1 MQFGLGEDVPPA
13 RAATPSIERATK
25 VDREPARRLGVA
37 RRRPR
42 RRVQFAAK
50 NFGDEMIGHSQQ
62 IVVSGRAPTVGREA
76 HRRQSSANPQTP
88 GPSGL
93 EYGVAMRKSLFVIL
107 YAAFTVVLSGQA
119 MAPFNDSIRVAD
131 LKADLFFLAGDSFK
145 GRLVGTPENA
155 LAAEFVRSRF
165 ERAGLKPGAPNGSFV
180 QATQLMVA
188 SLGTRNALT
197 VSLPGGTTMELTPE
211 QDFYPQ
217 RFSASGSV
225 QAPVVYAG
233 FGIHAPGLGYDD
245 YGDRVKGRIALILE
259 HEPGERDPKSPFDGV
274 VTAEAA
280 VAIKKVLAAQEKG
293 ATGVLF
299 VTDVHNH
306 PGAANFEAAARSFW
320 PAQAPRIDRFT
331 LASWADRVR
340 IPVGQVSPALA
351 EQMVRGSGRSLLEL
365 SKAAE
370 TERGF
375 AAIALDGVTANLVTS
390 VNRHIVPDRNVLA
403 FIEGADPKLKD
414 EVVIVSAHYDHEG
427 AEGAVIFNGADDDG
441 SGTVALI
448 EIADAY
454 AMAAAAGQR
463 PRRSVL
469 FACWGSEERG
479 PLLGAWAYTEQP
491 TFPLAS
497 TVAVL
502 NMDMIGR
509 NEEVQVGGGPRFNGL
524 EVQTAESN
532 RNAVNILGYSRHPEL
547 SATVERANRSAVG
560 IGLEL
565 KMRYDNNSSNLLRRS
580 DQWPFLQNGVP
591 ALWFHT
597 GLHPDYHTQ
606 YDRPEKINYEKM
618 ERVARLV
625 HQASWVLANQEQ
637 RPR

>member
-1 MQFGLGEDVPPA
+1 
-13 RAATPSIERATK
+13 
-25 VDREPARRLGVA
+25 
-37 RRRPR
+37 
-42 RRVQFAAK
+42 
-50 NFGDEMIGHSQQ
+50 
-62 IVVSGRAPTVGREA
+62 
-76 HRRQSSANPQTP
+76 
-88 GPSGL
+88 
-93 EYGVAMRKSLFVIL
+93 MRKSLSLIL
-107 YAAFTVVLSGQA
+107 VAACAAALSAQTA
-119 MAPFNDSIRVAD
+119 APFNDSIRISD
-131 LKADLFFLAGDSFK
+131 LKADLYFLAGDGFK

-155 LAAEFVRSRF
+155 LAAEFIRSRF

-180 QATQLMVA
+180 QTTHLMVA
-188 SLGTRNALT
+188 TLGARNSLA
-197 VSLPGGTTMELTPE
+197 VSLPNGSKLELQPE

-217 RFSASGSV
+217 RFSASGSIT
-225 QAPVVYAG
+225 APVVYAG
-233 FGIHAPGLGYDD
+233 FGIHSPKLGYDD
-245 YGDRVKGRIALILE
+245 YGDRVAGRIALILE

-280 VAIKKVLAAQEKG
+280 VAIKKVLAAQDKG
-293 ATGVLF
+293 AAGVLF

-306 PGAANFEAAARSFW
+306 PAPANFEASARAFW

-340 IPVGQVSPALA
+340 IPVGQISPALA
-351 EQMVRGSGRSLLEL
+351 EQLVRGTGKTLLAL
-365 SKAAE
+365 SAAAE

-375 AAIALDGVTANLVTS
+375 QALPLDGVTVALTTA
-390 VNRHIVPDRNVLA
+390 VNRHVVPDRNVLA

-427 AEGAVIFNGADDDG
+427 ADGAVIYNGADDDG
-441 SGTVALI
+441 SGTVALLD
-448 EIADAY
+448 IAEAY
-454 AMAAAAGQR
+454 ALAAAAGQR

-479 PLLGAWAYTEQP
+479 PLLGAWAYTENP
-491 TFPLAS
+491 TFPLAR

-547 SATVERANRSAVG
+547 SAIVERANRST

-580 DQWPFLQNGVP
+580 DQWPFLQNSVP

-618 ERVARLV
+618 EKVARLV
-625 HQASWVLANQEQ
+625 HQASWMLANQDG
-637 RPR
+637 RPK

>member
-1 MQFGLGEDVPPA
+1 M
-13 RAATPSIERATK
+13 
-25 VDREPARRLGVA
+25 RRLTLLFILIGAGAVA
-37 RRRPR
+37 A
-42 RRVQFAAK
+42 QNA
-50 NFGDEMIGHSQQ
+50 
-62 IVVSGRAPTVGREA
+62 
-76 HRRQSSANPQTP
+76 
-88 GPSGL
+88 
-93 EYGVAMRKSLFVIL
+93 
-107 YAAFTVVLSGQA
+107 
-119 MAPFNDSIRVAD
+119 APFNDSIRLAE
-131 LKADLFFLAGDSFK
+131 LKADLFFLAGDGFK

-155 LAAEFVRSRF
+155 LAADWVRSRF
-165 ERAGLKPGAPNGSFV
+165 ERAGLRPGAPNGSFV
-180 QATQLMVA
+180 QTTHLMVA
-188 SLGTRNALT
+188 TLGPDNALT
-197 VSLPGGTTMELTPE
+197 ALLPGGTELHLTPE

-225 QAPVVYAG
+225 TAPVVYAG
-233 FGIHAPGLGYDD
+233 FGIHAPKLDYDD

-259 HEPGERDPKSPFDGV
+259 HEPGERDPESPFDGV
-274 VTAEAA
+274 VTAEVA
-280 VAIKKVLAAQEKG
+280 VAIKKAMAAQEKG
-293 ATGVLF
+293 AVGVLF

-306 PGAANFEAAARSFW
+306 PAPANFEAAARNFW

-340 IPVGQVSPALA
+340 IPVGQISPALA
-351 EQMVRGSGRSLLEL
+351 ETLVRGTGRSLLDL

-370 TERGF
+370 TARGF
-375 AAIALDGVTANLVTS
+375 GGVPLEGVEVTLTTA

-403 FIEGADPKLKD
+403 FVEGADPKLKD
-414 EVVIVSAHYDHEG
+414 EVVIISAHYDHEG
-427 AEGAVIFNGADDDG
+427 ADGNVIYSGADDDG

-469 FACWGSEERG
+469 FAAWGSEERG
-479 PLLGAWAYTEQP
+479 PLLGAWAYTENP
-491 TFPLAS
+491 TFPLER

-532 RNAVNILGYSRHPEL
+532 RDAVNLLGYSRHPEL

-580 DQWPFLQNGVP
+580 DQWPFLQMGVP
-591 ALWFHT
+591 AVWFHT

-618 ERVARLV
+618 ERIARLV
-625 HQASWVLANQEQ
+625 HQASWTLANQDG
-637 RPR
+637 RPK

>member
-1 MQFGLGEDVPPA
+1 MV
-13 RAATPSIERATK
+13 
-25 VDREPARRLGVA
+25 
-37 RRRPR
+37 
-42 RRVQFAAK
+42 
-50 NFGDEMIGHSQQ
+50 
-62 IVVSGRAPTVGREA
+62 
-76 HRRQSSANPQTP
+76 
-88 GPSGL
+88 
-93 EYGVAMRKSLFVIL
+93 VAMRQGLSLL
-107 YAAFTVVLSGQA
+107 LCAAFAAALTAQTA
-119 MAPFNDSIRVAD
+119 APFNDSIRLTD
-131 LKADLFFLAGDSFK
+131 LKADLYFLAGDGFK

-155 LAAEFVRSRF
+155 LAADWVRSRF
-165 ERAGLKPGAPNGSFV
+165 ERAGLKPGAPNGTFV
-180 QATQLMVA
+180 QTTQLMIA
-188 SLGTRNALT
+188 SLGERNTLT
-197 VSLPGGTTMELTPE
+197 VALPGGTSLDLKPE

-225 QAPVVYAG
+225 KAPVVYAG
-233 FGIHAPGLGYDD
+233 FGIHAPALGYDD

-293 ATGVLF
+293 AVGVLF

-306 PGAANFEAAARSFW
+306 PAPANFEAAARAFW
-320 PAQAPRIDRFT
+320 PPQAPRVDRFT

-340 IPVGQVSPALA
+340 IPVGQISPALA
-351 EQMVRGSGRSLLEL
+351 EIMVRGTGRSLLDL

-375 AAIALDGVTANLVTS
+375 AGVSLDGIEVALATA
-390 VNRHIVPDRNVLA
+390 VNRHLVADRNVLA
-403 FIEGADPKLKD
+403 FVEGADPKLKD

-427 AEGAVIFNGADDDG
+427 ADGNVIYSGADDDG

-469 FACWGSEERG
+469 FAAWGSEERG
-479 PLLGAWAYTEQP
+479 PLLGAWAYTENP
-491 TFPLAS
+491 TFPLER

-524 EVQTAESN
+524 EIQTAESN
-532 RNAVNILGYSRHPEL
+532 RNAINILGYSRHPEL

-625 HQASWVLANQEQ
+625 HQASWVLANQDG
-637 RPR
+637 RPK

>member
-1 MQFGLGEDVPPA
+1 MR
-13 RAATPSIERATK
+13 RASSLLLCAVFT
-25 VDREPARRLGVA
+25 
-37 RRRPR
+37 
-42 RRVQFAAK
+42 AAL
-50 NFGDEMIGHSQQ
+50 S
-62 IVVSGRAPTVGREA
+62 A
-76 HRRQSSANPQTP
+76 QSA
-88 GPSGL
+88 
-93 EYGVAMRKSLFVIL
+93 
-107 YAAFTVVLSGQA
+107 
-119 MAPFNDSIRVAD
+119 APFNDSIRLAD
-131 LKADLFFLAGDSFK
+131 LKADLYYLAGDGFK

-155 LAAEFVRSRF
+155 LAADFVRSRF

-180 QATQLMVA
+180 QPTQLMVA
-188 SLGTRNALT
+188 TLGTRNSLA
-197 VSLPGGTTMELTPE
+197 VSLPDGTKLDLQPE

-217 RFSASGSV
+217 RFSASATV
-225 QAPVVYAG
+225 QAQVVYAG
-233 FGIHAPGLGYDD
+233 FGIHAPALRYDD
-245 YGDRVKGRIALILE
+245 YGDRVKGRIALVLE

-280 VAIKKVLAAQEKG
+280 VAIKKVLAAQDKG
-293 ATGVLF
+293 AVGVLF
-299 VTDVHNH
+299 VTDIHNH
-306 PGAANFEAAARSFW
+306 PAPANFEASARAFW
-320 PAQAPRIDRFT
+320 PPQAPRVDRFT

-340 IPVGQVSPALA
+340 IPVGQISPALA
-351 EQMVRGSGRSLLEL
+351 ELMVRSTGRSLLDL

-375 AAIALDGVTANLVTS
+375 AGLSLDGVTASLTTN
-390 VNRHIVPDRNVLA
+390 VNRHVVPDRNVLA
-403 FIEGADPKLKD
+403 YIEGSDPKLKE

-427 AEGAVIFNGADDDG
+427 ADGTVIYNGADDDG

-454 AMAAAAGQR
+454 AMAAAANQR

-479 PLLGAWAYTEQP
+479 PLLGAWAYTENP
-491 TFPLAS
+491 TFPLGQ

-532 RNAVNILGYSRHPEL
+532 RNALNILGYSRHPEL
-547 SATVERANRSAVG
+547 SATVERANRST

-580 DQWPFLQNGVP
+580 DQWPFLQNSVP
-591 ALWFHT
+591 ALWFHS

-625 HQASWVLANQEQ
+625 HQASWMLANQDG
-637 RPR
+637 RPK

>member
-1 MQFGLGEDVPPA
+1 MRQALTLMWRPLFG
-13 RAATPSIERATK
+13 
-25 VDREPARRLGVA
+25 
-37 RRRPR
+37 
-42 RRVQFAAK
+42 
-50 NFGDEMIGHSQQ
+50 
-62 IVVSGRAPTVGREA
+62 
-76 HRRQSSANPQTP
+76 
-88 GPSGL
+88 GL
-93 EYGVAMRKSLFVIL
+93 C
-107 YAAFTVVLSGQA
+107 VLSTAFAVALSAQST
-119 MAPFNDSIRVAD
+119 APFNDSIRLAD
-131 LKADLFFLAGDSFK
+131 LKADLYFLAGDGFK

-155 LAAEFVRSRF
+155 LAADFIRSRF
-165 ERAGLKPGAPNGSFV
+165 ERAGLKPGAPNGTFV
-180 QATQLMVA
+180 QPTQLMVA
-188 SLGTRNALT
+188 SLGARNTLT
-197 VSLPGGTTMELTPE
+197 VSLPGGATLEQKPE

-225 QAPVVYAG
+225 TAPVVYAG
-233 FGIHAPGLGYDD
+233 FGIDAPALGYDD

-259 HEPGERDPKSPFDGV
+259 HEPGERDPNSRFDGV

-280 VAIKKVLAAQEKG
+280 VAIKKALAAQAKG
-293 ATGVLF
+293 AVGVLF

-306 PGAANFEAAARSFW
+306 PAAANFEAAARSFW
-320 PAQAPRIDRFT
+320 PPQAPRVDRFT

-340 IPVGQVSPALA
+340 IPVGQISPALA
-351 EQMVRGSGRSLLEL
+351 ETLVRGTGRSLLEL
-365 SKAAE
+365 AKAAE

-375 AAIALDGVTANLVTS
+375 SGLPLEGVEVTLATA

-403 FIEGADPKLKD
+403 FVEGGDPKLKD
-414 EVVIVSAHYDHEG
+414 ELVIISAHYDHEG
-427 AEGAVIFNGADDDG
+427 ADGSVIYSGADDDG

-463 PRRSVL
+463 PRRSVM
-469 FACWGSEERG
+469 FAAWGSEERG
-479 PLLGAWAYTEQP
+479 PLLGAWAYTENP
-491 TFPLAS
+491 TFPLAR

-547 SATVERANRSAVG
+547 SATIERANRSSVG

-580 DQWPFLQNGVP
+580 DQWPFLEMGVP

-618 ERVARLV
+618 ERIARLV
-625 HQASWVLANQEQ
+625 HQASWVLANQDN
-637 RPR
+637 RPK

>member
-1 MQFGLGEDVPPA
+1 M
-13 RAATPSIERATK
+13 K
-25 VDREPARRLGVA
+25 
-37 RRRPR
+37 
-42 RRVQFAAK
+42 
-50 NFGDEMIGHSQQ
+50 
-62 IVVSGRAPTVGREA
+62 
-76 HRRQSSANPQTP
+76 
-88 GPSGL
+88 
-93 EYGVAMRKSLFVIL
+93 
-107 YAAFTVVLSGQA
+107 
-119 MAPFNDSIRVAD
+119 
-131 LKADLFFLAGDSFK
+131 
-145 GRLVGTPENA
+145 
-155 LAAEFVRSRF
+155 
-165 ERAGLKPGAPNGSFV
+165 
-180 QATQLMVA
+180 
-188 SLGTRNALT
+188 
-197 VSLPGGTTMELTPE
+197 
-211 QDFYPQ
+211 
-217 RFSASGSV
+217 
-225 QAPVVYAG
+225 APVTYAG
-233 FGIHAPGLGYDD
+233 FGIHAPRLNYDD

-259 HEPGERDPKSPFDGV
+259 HEPGERDPNSPFDGV

-293 ATGVLF
+293 AVGVLF

-306 PGAANFEAAARSFW
+306 PAPQNFEASARAFW
-320 PAQAPRIDRFT
+320 PPQAPRIDRFT

-340 IPVGQVSPALA
+340 IPVGQISPALA
-351 EQMVRGSGRSLLEL
+351 DVLIRGTGRSLADL

-370 TERGF
+370 TSRGYEGL
-375 AAIALDGVTANLVTS
+375 ALTGVEVTLTTAVD
-390 VNRHIVPDRNVLA
+390 RHIVADRNVLA
-403 FIEGADPKLKD
+403 FVEGSDPKLKD

-427 AEGAVIFNGADDDG
+427 ADGAVIFNGADDDG
-441 SGTVALI
+441 SGTVALL

-479 PLLGAWAYTEQP
+479 PLLGAWGYTEQP

-502 NMDMIGR
+502 NMDMVGR

-532 RNAVNILGYSRHPEL
+532 RNALNILGYSRHPEL
-547 SATVERANRSAVG
+547 SAIVERVNKGAY
-560 IGLEL
+560 GLEL

-606 YDRPEKINYEKM
+606 YRPAREDQLREDGEDRPAGAPGELD
-618 ERVARLV
+618 AGDAGG
-625 HQASWVLANQEQ
+625 QAEVTAGRQTAEGKRQKAKGRTRQTAAGSRQPAHPEPGT
-637 RPR
+637 REPRTQNPRTQNPEP

>member
-1 MQFGLGEDVPPA
+1 MRQGLSLILC
-13 RAATPSIERATK
+13 AA
-25 VDREPARRLGVA
+25 
-37 RRRPR
+37 
-42 RRVQFAAK
+42 FAA
-50 NFGDEMIGHSQQ
+50 
-62 IVVSGRAPTVGREA
+62 AL
-76 HRRQSSANPQTP
+76 SAQ
-88 GPSGL
+88 
-93 EYGVAMRKSLFVIL
+93 
-107 YAAFTVVLSGQA
+107 AA
-119 MAPFNDSIRVAD
+119 APFNDSIRIAD
-131 LKADLFFLAGDSFK
+131 LKADLYFLAGDGFK

-155 LAAEFVRSRF
+155 LAADFVRSRF

-180 QATQLMVA
+180 QTTHLMVA
-188 SLGTRNALT
+188 TLGARNSLA
-197 VSLPGGTTMELTPE
+197 VSLPGGTKLELQPE

-217 RFSASGSV
+217 RFSASASV
-225 QAPVVYAG
+225 TAPVVYAG
-233 FGIHAPGLGYDD
+233 FGIHAPKLGYDD
-245 YGDRVKGRIALILE
+245 YGDRVTGRIALILE

-293 ATGVLF
+293 AVGVLF

-306 PGAANFEAAARSFW
+306 PAPANFEASARAFW
-320 PAQAPRIDRFT
+320 PPQAPRIDRFT

-340 IPVGQVSPALA
+340 IPVGQISPALA
-351 EQMVRGSGRSLLEL
+351 EQLVRGTGKTLLDL

-370 TERGF
+370 TARGF
-375 AAIALDGVTANLVTS
+375 PGVPLEGVTAALATS
-390 VNRHIVPDRNVLA
+390 VNRHVVPDRNVLGY
-403 FIEGADPKLKD
+403 IEGADPKLKD

-427 AEGAVIFNGADDDG
+427 ADGTVIYNGADDDG
-441 SGTVALI
+441 SGTVALLD
-448 EIADAY
+448 IADAY
-454 AMAAAAGQR
+454 AQAAAAGQR

-479 PLLGAWAYTEQP
+479 PLLGAWAYTENP
-491 TFPLAS
+491 TFPLAR

-532 RNAVNILGYSRHPEL
+532 RNALNILGYSRHPAL
-547 SATVERANRSAVG
+547 SAMVERANRST

-580 DQWPFLQNGVP
+580 DQWPFLQNDVP

-618 ERVARLV
+618 EKVARLV
-625 HQASWVLANQEQ
+625 HQASWMLANEDS
-637 RPR
+637 RPK

>member
-1 MQFGLGEDVPPA
+1 MRHALRLRTWCPPLGGLCLLCTALAVIVSA
-13 RAATPSIERATK
+13 QAA
-25 VDREPARRLGVA
+25 
-37 RRRPR
+37 
-42 RRVQFAAK
+42 
-50 NFGDEMIGHSQQ
+50 
-62 IVVSGRAPTVGREA
+62 
-76 HRRQSSANPQTP
+76 
-88 GPSGL
+88 
-93 EYGVAMRKSLFVIL
+93 
-107 YAAFTVVLSGQA
+107 
-119 MAPFNDSIRVAD
+119 APFNDSIRVAD
-131 LKADLFFLAGDSFK
+131 LKADLFFLAGDGFK

-155 LAAEFVRSRF
+155 LAADFVRSRF
-165 ERAGLKPGAPNGSFV
+165 ERAGLQPGAPNGTFI
-180 QATQLMVA
+180 QPTQLMVA
-188 SLGTRNALT
+188 SLGAGNALT
-197 VSLPGGTTMELTPE
+197 VSLPGGATLEHKPE

-225 QAPVVYAG
+225 TAPVVYAG
-233 FGIHAPGLGYDD
+233 FGIHAPALGYDD

-280 VAIKKVLAAQEKG
+280 VAIKKAMAAQAKG
-293 ATGVLF
+293 AVGVLF

-306 PGAANFEAAARSFW
+306 PAPANFEAAARAFW
-320 PAQAPRIDRFT
+320 PPRPPRIDRFT

-351 EQMVRGSGRSLLEL
+351 ETMVSGSGRSLLEL
-365 SKAAE
+365 AKAAE

-375 AAIALDGVTANLVTS
+375 AGIALDGVEVTLATA

-403 FIEGADPKLKD
+403 FVEGADPKLKD
-414 EVVIVSAHYDHEG
+414 EVVIISAHYDHEG
-427 AEGAVIFNGADDDG
+427 ADGNVIYSGADDDG

-469 FACWGSEERG
+469 FAAWGSEERG
-479 PLLGAWAYTEQP
+479 PLLGAWAYTESP
-491 TFPLAS
+491 TFPLER

-509 NEEVQVGGGPRFNGL
+509 NEEVEVGGGPRFNGL

-547 SATVERANRSAVG
+547 SAAVERANRSSVG

-565 KMRYDNNSSNLLRRS
+565 KMRYDNNRSNLLRRS
-580 DQWPFLQNGVP
+580 DQWPFLQMGVP
-591 ALWFHT
+591 SVWFHT

-618 ERVARLV
+618 ERIARLV
-625 HQASWVLANQEQ
+625 HQASWVLANQDG
-637 RPR
+637 RPK

>member
-1 MQFGLGEDVPPA
+1 MRQCLSVFFC
-13 RAATPSIERATK
+13 AA
-25 VDREPARRLGVA
+25 
-37 RRRPR
+37 
-42 RRVQFAAK
+42 FAAA
-50 NFGDEMIGHSQQ
+50 
-62 IVVSGRAPTVGREA
+62 VSA
-76 HRRQSSANPQTP
+76 Q
-88 GPSGL
+88 
-93 EYGVAMRKSLFVIL
+93 VA
-107 YAAFTVVLSGQA
+107 
-119 MAPFNDSIRVAD
+119 APFNDSIRLAD
-131 LKADLFFLAGDSFK
+131 LKADLFFLAGDGFK

-165 ERAGLKPGAPNGSFV
+165 ERAGLKPGAPNGSFM
-180 QATQLMVA
+180 QSTQLMVA
-188 SLGTRNALT
+188 SLGATNALT
-197 VSLPGGTTMELTPE
+197 VSLPGGTTLELKPE

-225 QAPVVYAG
+225 QARVVYAG
-233 FGIHAPGLGYDD
+233 FGIHAPALGYDD
-245 YGDRVKGRIALILE
+245 YGDRVKGRIALVLE

-293 ATGVLF
+293 AVGVLV

-306 PGAANFEAAARSFW
+306 PAPANFEAAARAFW
-320 PAQAPRIDRFT
+320 PAQSPRIDRFT
-331 LASWADRVR
+331 LASWAERVR
-340 IPVGQVSPALA
+340 IPVGQISPALV
-351 EQMVRGSGRSLLEL
+351 ELMVRGSGRSFLDL

-375 AAIALDGVTANLVTS
+375 AGLVLDGVDATLTTA

-403 FIEGADPKLKD
+403 YIEGADPKLKD

-427 AEGAVIFNGADDDG
+427 ADGAIVYNGADDDG

-479 PLLGAWAYTEQP
+479 PLLGAWAYTENP
-491 TFPLAS
+491 TFPLAR

-509 NEEVQVGGGPRFNGL
+509 NEEVQIGGGPRFNGL

-532 RNAVNILGYSRHPEL
+532 RNALNILGYSRHPEL
-547 SATVERANRSAVG
+547 SATVERANRST

-618 ERVARLV
+618 ERIARLV
-625 HQASWVLANQEQ
+625 HQASWVLANQDG
-637 RPR
+637 RPK

>member
-1 MQFGLGEDVPPA
+1 MRHGLTLLFC
-13 RAATPSIERATK
+13 AA
-25 VDREPARRLGVA
+25 L
-37 RRRPR
+37 
-42 RRVQFAAK
+42 AA
-50 NFGDEMIGHSQQ
+50 
-62 IVVSGRAPTVGREA
+62 VVSA
-76 HRRQSSANPQTP
+76 Q
-88 GPSGL
+88 
-93 EYGVAMRKSLFVIL
+93 
-107 YAAFTVVLSGQA
+107 AA
-119 MAPFNDSIRVAD
+119 APFNDSIRTAD
-131 LKADLFFLAGDSFK
+131 LKADLYFLAGDGFK
-145 GRLVGTPENA
+145 GRLAGTPENA

-188 SLGTRNALT
+188 TLGTRNALT
-197 VSLPGGTTMELTPE
+197 VSLPGGTKLELAPE

-225 QAPVVYAG
+225 TAPVVYAG
-233 FGIHAPGLGYDD
+233 FGIHAPALGYDD

-274 VTAEAA
+274 VTAETA

-293 ATGVLF
+293 AAGVLF

-306 PGAANFEAAARSFW
+306 PGPANFEASARAFW
-320 PAQAPRIDRFT
+320 PERAPRIDRFT
-331 LASWADRVR
+331 LASWADRVH
-340 IPVGQVSPALA
+340 IPVGQISPALA
-351 EQMVRGSGRSLLEL
+351 ETMVRGTGRSLLEL

-370 TERGF
+370 TERGL
-375 AAIALDGVTANLVTS
+375 AGVPLDGVTVTLATA

-414 EVVIVSAHYDHEG
+414 EVVIISAHYDHEG
-427 AEGAVIFNGADDDG
+427 ADGNVIFNGADDDG

-448 EIADAY
+448 DIADAY

-479 PLLGAWAYTEQP
+479 PLLGAWAYTENP
-491 TFPLAS
+491 TFPLER

-547 SATVERANRSAVG
+547 SAIVERANRSSVG

-580 DQWPFLQNGVP
+580 DQWPFLQNRVP

-618 ERVARLV
+618 EKVARLV
-625 HQASWVLANQEQ
+625 HQASWVLANQVG
-637 RPR
+637 RPK

>member
-1 MQFGLGEDVPPA
+1 MTMRRALTILICAGLSAVA
-13 RAATPSIERATK
+13 SAQAT
-25 VDREPARRLGVA
+25 
-37 RRRPR
+37 
-42 RRVQFAAK
+42 
-50 NFGDEMIGHSQQ
+50 
-62 IVVSGRAPTVGREA
+62 
-76 HRRQSSANPQTP
+76 
-88 GPSGL
+88 
-93 EYGVAMRKSLFVIL
+93 
-107 YAAFTVVLSGQA
+107 
-119 MAPFNDSIRVAD
+119 APFNDSIRLAD
-131 LKADLFFLAGDSFK
+131 LKADLYFVAGDGFK

-188 SLGTRNALT
+188 TLGSRNALT
-197 VSLPGGTTMELTPE
+197 VSLPGGATLDLKPE

-217 RFSASGSV
+217 RFSASGSI
-225 QAPVVYAG
+225 QGPVVYAG
-233 FGIHAPGLGYDD
+233 FGIHAPALGYDD

-259 HEPGERDPKSPFDGV
+259 HEPGERDPKSPLDGV

-306 PGAANFEAAARSFW
+306 PTPVNFEAAARAFW
-320 PAQAPRIDRFT
+320 PPQAPRIDRFT

-340 IPVGQVSPALA
+340 IPVGQISVALA
-351 EQMVRGSGRSLLEL
+351 ETMVRSTGRSLLEL

-370 TERGF
+370 TQRGF
-375 AAIALDGVTANLVTS
+375 VGMPLDVNVTLTTS
-390 VNRHIVPDRNVLA
+390 VDRHIVPDRNVLA
-403 FIEGADPKLKD
+403 MVEGADPKLKD
-414 EVVIVSAHYDHEG
+414 EVVIISAHYDHEG
-427 AEGAVIFNGADDDG
+427 ADGAVIYSGADDDG

-454 AMAAAAGQR
+454 ALAAAAGQR

-491 TFPLAS
+491 TFPLER

-547 SATVERANRSAVG
+547 SAVVERTNRSSVG

-580 DQWPFLQNGVP
+580 DQWPFLQSGVA

-625 HQASWVLANQEQ
+625 HQASWVLANQDG
-637 RPR
+637 RPK